1 MNLVRQ
7 IKAAGKKSLH
17 GAFVVGQRAGFDILP
32 RHFYS
37 QIPDLAALKRSS
49 SWRAPASM
57 TNVCGTDIDEQLGKL
72 QSWLEPLQADR
83 QGPDVYRD
91 AIGQNGSDGGYGEIE
106 AIVLYAFVA
115 TQKPR
120 TIVQVGCG
128 VSTAIILAASS
139 AVGYSPK
146 IVCVEPYPTDFL
158 VRSEQQG
165 RIVLIRKPAQD
176 VDIGTF
182 QQVSAGDLLFIDS
195 THTVKVGS
203 EVNRLILEVLPRLG
217 ADAYVHF
224 HDIYFP
230 YDYQRHLLS
239 DEVFFH
245 SESTL
250 LHAFLA
256 CNQRFQIEVSMSMLH
271 YAARDRLKRL
281 LRSYD
286 PQSDDDGLA
295 AQGGKHFPSSI
306 WLRCTS

>member
-1 MNLVRQ
+1 MTVVRQ

-17 GAFVVGQRAGFDILP
+17 AAFAMGQRAGFDVLP

-37 QIPDLAALKRSS
+37 QIPDLAALRRSS

-57 TNVCGTDIDEQLGKL
+57 TGVRGTDIAEQLGKL
-72 QSWLEPLQADR
+72 QNWLAPLQAQR
-83 QGPDVYRD
+83 QGAELYRES
-91 AIGQNGSDGGYGEIE
+91 IKENGSDGGYGEIE
-106 AIVLYAFVA
+106 AIVLHAFVA

-120 TIVQVGCG
+120 VIVQVGCG
-128 VSTAIILAASS
+128 VSTAIVLAASS
-139 AVGYSPK
+139 AAGYAPK
-146 IVCVEPYPTDFL
+146 IICVEPYPTDFL

-165 RIVLIRKPAQD
+165 RITLIRKPAQD
-176 VDIGTF
+176 VDISTF
-182 QQVSAGDLLFIDS
+182 QEASVGDLLFIDS

-203 EVNRLILEVLPRLG
+203 EVNRLILEVLPRVSAG
-217 ADAYVHF
+217 AYVHF

-250 LHAFLA
+250 VHAFLA
-256 CNQRFQIEVSMSMLH
+256 CNDRFQIEVSLSMLH
-271 YAARDRLKRL
+271 YAARDRLRQL
-281 LRSYD
+281 LPSYD
-286 PQSDDDGLA
+286 PQNDEDGLA
-295 AQGGKHFPSSI
+295 AEGGKHFPSAL